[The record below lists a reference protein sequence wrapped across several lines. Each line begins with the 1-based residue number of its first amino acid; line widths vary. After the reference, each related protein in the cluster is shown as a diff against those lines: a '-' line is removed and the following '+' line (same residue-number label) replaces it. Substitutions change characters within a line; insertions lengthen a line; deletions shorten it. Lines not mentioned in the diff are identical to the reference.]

1 MTRRALALA
10 LAALIAACSTNP
22 MTGRSQVMLVGENQ
36 VIQQALGAYKQ
47 EIAPYEKKNKLNSDE
62 AVVQRVRGISDRL
75 IAQAVRYRPESASW
89 AWEVNV
95 IDDPKTLN
103 AFCLP
108 GGKMAIYTGIIE
120 KIKATD
126 DEIAQIMGHE
136 IGHALANHGAEKMSR
151 GMLGDI
157 FIAAIAGSNQNRQQT
172 VSLITQ
178 MGWLL
183 PNSREAETEADR
195 IGIELAARAGYDP
208 AAGARLWKKMQEAS
222 GEKGRF
228 DFLST
233 HPASEK
239 RMEYLSSLEPHMRP
253 IYAEA
258 AKNPLAL
265 PTRLAANVRE
275 VTPGQPSSSASPAS
289 SSPPPS
295 ALRPLALINPVLER
309 FKHGDAQ
316 LDCDTCSFK
325 FSFAKDELQTL
336 HRKGEWERLARQVLE
351 LGYAQDISWYYLG
364 ASAEGLGLTA
374 PARHYYQQAATLARH
389 KDTRCD
395 QGLMDLCGGVRVA
408 EAVQA
413 ALHRIKP

>member
-1 MTRRALALA
+1 MMRPARLFAM
-10 LAALIAACSTNP
+10 AAAGLIAACTTNP

-47 EIAPYEKKNKLNSDE
+47 ELSPYEKKNKLNNNDV
-62 AVVQRVRGISDRL
+62 VVQRVRGITDRL
-75 IAQAVRYRPESASW
+75 IGQAIRYRPESASW
-89 AWEVNV
+89 ALEVNV

-151 GMLGDI
+151 GMIGDI
-157 FIAAIAGSNQNRQQT
+157 FVAAIAGNNQNRQQT
-172 VSLITQ
+172 ANLLNQ
-178 MGWLL
+178 MGWML

-208 AAGARLWKKMQEAS
+208 AAGAKLWKKMQEAS

-239 RMEYLSSLEPHMRP
+239 RMEYLASLEPHMRP
-253 IYAEA
+253 LYAEA
-258 AKNPLAL
+258 VRNPQAL
-265 PTRLAANVRE
+265 PTRLAANVRD
-275 VTPGQPSSSASPAS
+275 VSGGASAQSAPA
-289 SSPPPS
+289 
-295 ALRPLALINPVLER
+295 ALRPLALVSPILER
-309 FKHGDAQ
+309 FKQGEAR
-316 LDCDTCSFK
+316 LECDSCSLK
-325 FSFAKDELQTL
+325 FSMAKDELQTL
-336 HRKGEWERLARQVLE
+336 HRKGDWERLARQVLD
-351 LGYAQDISWYYLG
+351 LGYTQDISWYYLG
-364 ASAEGLGLTA
+364 AAAEGLGLTG
-374 PARHYYQQAATLARH
+374 PARRYFINAEELAKH
-389 KDTRCD
+389 KHTRCD

-408 EAVQA
+408 EAAQA
-413 ALHRIKP
+413 ALNRLGR

>member
-1 MTRRALALA
+1 MSKRALALA

-22 MTGRSQVMLVGENQ
+22 MTGRSQVMLVGEKQ

-47 EIAPYEKKNKLNSDE
+47 ELAPYEKKNKLNSE
-62 AVVQRVRGISDRL
+62 ETVVRRVRGISDRL

-108 GGKMAIYTGIIE
+108 GGKMAIYTGIID

-157 FIAAIAGSNQNRQQT
+157 FIAAIAGNNQNRQQT

-208 AAGARLWKKMQEAS
+208 AAGAKLWKKMQEAS

-239 RMEYLSSLEPHMRP
+239 RMEYLGSLEPHMRP

-258 AKNPLAL
+258 AKNPQAL

-275 VTPGQPSSSASPAS
+275 VTPGQAAATTSPPAS
-289 SSPPPS
+289 
-295 ALRPLALINPVLER
+295 ALKPLALVNPVLER
-309 FKHGDAQ
+309 FKQGDAR
-316 LDCDTCSFK
+316 LECDSCGFK
-325 FSFAKDELQTL
+325 FGFAKDELQSL
-336 HRKGEWERLARQVLE
+336 HKKAEWERLARQVME

-364 ASAEGLGLTA
+364 AAAEGLGLPG
-374 PARHYYQQAATLARH
+374 PARRYYQQAAELARH

-395 QGLMDLCGGVRVA
+395 HGLMDLCGGIPVA
-408 EAVQA
+408 EAAQA
-413 ALHRIKP
+413 ALNRIKP